1 MGGDGTNGLVNEA
14 LAIANSLKKNGVTP
28 VIIERDDCTY
38 VEYKM
43 PKRAVYAGS
52 FDPLTWGHLWV
63 IKYGLS
69 LFDELIIAVADNPDK
84 KYTFSLEERLEMLKE
99 SMKDVDL
106 DDGFS
111 HGEDGSIK
119 WLGSSFEICHIGSK
133 FLIDFAAKKEANFIL
148 RGLRNV
154 QDFSFELG
162 MAHFNSDPNT
172 GNVLIPTV
180 WAPCPKSLVGL
191 SSSFVKGLCGPD
203 FWEERVE
210 KMVPPVVHEKLVDW
224 VRMGKKR

>member
-1 MGGDGTNGLVNEA
+1 
-14 LAIANSLKKNGVTP
+14 
-28 VIIERDDCTY
+28 
-38 VEYKM
+38 
-43 PKRAVYAGS
+43 
-52 FDPLTWGHLWV
+52 
-63 IKYGLS
+63 
-69 LFDELIIAVADNPDK
+69 
-84 KYTFSLEERLEMLKE
+84 
-99 SMKDVDL
+99 MKDVDL